1 MPRRASSS
9 VPPWLFIL
17 CLVVLAVMV
26 AGGWFAYRHVSDPFR
41 TLQALDVAAY
51 LENGN
56 SLRGNVYKITGTIA
70 DSLSWSPTEG
80 RLFSIEVENRREGVE
95 VLPLL
100 IPAEFNAV
108 NVQKGQRYTFKI
120 EVVEKGLLRAQD
132 IRKT

>member
-9 VPPWLFIL
+9 VPPWLFIV
-17 CLVVLAVMV
+17 CLVGLAVAV

-41 TLQALDVAAY
+41 TLQPLDVAAY

-56 SLRGNVYKITGTIA
+56 SLRGNIYKVTGTIA
-70 DSLSWSPTEG
+70 NSLSWSPTEG
-80 RLFSIEVENRREGVE
+80 RLFSIEVENRKEGID

-100 IPAEFNAV
+100 IPADFNGL
-108 NVQKGQRYTFKI
+108 NVQQGQRYIFKI